1 MRLDLEDLLNFE
13 LLIGR
18 PSGSPLFEEYLRGGE
33 AVDSFYSGSWR
44 DPNAYRALLESVDE
58 RFDETARRSALEA
71 LRIPE
76 AVDQARLD
84 RWIEADGAIVTT
96 GQQPGLLGGPLY
108 SLYKGISAIRLA
120 ERLEALLGR
129 PVLPVFWVASEDHD
143 WEEADHTYLIDT
155 ANELVRLQ
163 VQDPG
168 HRNRALHRIP
178 LGDEILTVVE
188 QAISN
193 LPQTDFSAPYLE
205 QLREAYK
212 PGVTLADGFTDAL
225 WNLLSPLG
233 MCFADA
239 ASPALKKQ
247 SRLRLLEELDQAE
260 AHEELLREDTNRL
273 ESDGFSPQV
282 PILEGGVNLFLE
294 GPDGRERLY
303 RNGDTFELRRSRESV
318 SAEEVRERVESDP
331 LSLSPN
337 VLLRPVVESTIFP
350 VLSYVA
356 GPGETA
362 YYAQLKR
369 LFEAHGLMMPVIYP
383 RHAVTVVET
392 KVRKKLDK
400 FGLDVEG
407 LNRPLHEILSDI
419 ARDEVPDDVRR
430 ALGELKGAVARGSAE
445 LLKAATAIDPT
456 LKGPVT
462 SARNSALSAFQAAE
476 RKIVQSVKQKQE
488 VASNQLEV
496 AQRHLFPDGQPQE
509 RMLAPLYYLVR
520 YGSAFVESLT
530 EGFVVDLAEET
541 E

>member
-1 MRLDLEDLLNFE
+1 LDLEDRLNFE

-33 AVDSFYSGSWR
+33 AAASFYSGSWR
-44 DPNAYRALLESVDE
+44 DPSAYRALLESVDT
-58 RFDETARRSALEA
+58 RFDLDARRSALGA

-76 AVDQARLD
+76 GVDQARLD
-84 RWIEADGAIVTT
+84 RWLEAGGAVVTT

-120 ERLEALLGR
+120 ERLEDLLGR

-143 WEEADHTYLIDT
+143 WDEADHTYVIDT
-155 ANELVRLQ
+155 TNELVRLQ

-168 HRNRALHRIP
+168 HGHRALHRIP
-178 LGDEILTVVE
+178 LGDEIAAVVE
-188 QAISN
+188 QAIEN
-193 LPQTDFSAPYLE
+193 LPETDFSGPYFD
-205 QLREAYK
+205 QLRDAYK
-212 PGVTLADGFTDAL
+212 PGGTLADGFTEVL
-225 WNLLSPLG
+225 WNLLAPLG

-239 ASPALKKQ
+239 ASPAIKEL
-247 SRLRLLEELDQAE
+247 SRPVLLEELE
-260 AHEELLREDTNRL
+260 HSLVHETLLREDANKL
-273 ESDGFSPQV
+273 DSSGFAPQV
-282 PILEGGVNLFLE
+282 PILDGAVNLFLE
-294 GPDGRERLY
+294 GPDGRDRIY
-303 RNGDTFELRRSRESV
+303 RRGDAFELCRSRESV
-318 SAEEVRERVESDP
+318 STKSVRERVESDP

-350 VLSYVA
+350 VLSYVG
-356 GPGETA
+356 GPGEAA

-383 RHAVTVVET
+383 RHAVTVIEA
-392 KVRKKLDK
+392 KIRKRLDK
-400 FGLDVEG
+400 FSLDVES
-407 LNRPLHEILSDI
+407 LNRPLHEIMSDI
-419 ARDEVPDDVRR
+419 AQEEVPDDVRR
-430 ALGELKGAVARGSAE
+430 ALGELKGAVARGSAD
-445 LLKAATAIDPT
+445 LLKAATTIDPT

-462 SARNSALSAFQAAE
+462 NARNSALAAFQAAE
-476 RKIVQSVKQKQE
+476 RKIVQSVKREQE

-520 YGSAFVESLT
+520 YGSDFVESLVK
-530 EGFVVDLAEET
+530 GFAVDLAEET